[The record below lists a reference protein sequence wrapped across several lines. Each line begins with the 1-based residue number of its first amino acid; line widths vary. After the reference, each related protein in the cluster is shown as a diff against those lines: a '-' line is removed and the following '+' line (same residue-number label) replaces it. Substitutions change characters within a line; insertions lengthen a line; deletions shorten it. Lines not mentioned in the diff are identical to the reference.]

1 MILPR
6 VMSPS
11 GLQELVSSVPFL
23 YLPFGAST
31 LFSYSSHP
39 LLYAHASGEL
49 SSCPEELFVGID
61 AGYQRLDYAI
71 GVLLKDMGK
80 AVTVSYA
87 HNVDATT
94 AAGAEVTKRLDDKD
108 TTSFTL
114 GCAPM
119 LFSW

>member
-1 MILPR
+1 MTAFNDC
-6 VMSPS
+6 
-11 GLQELVSSVPFL
+11 SSVTML
-23 YLPFGAST
+23 VIGT
-31 LFSYSSHP
+31 TRP
-39 LLYAHASGEL
+39 LTYTSREL
-49 SSCPEELFVGID
+49 SSRPVKCFVGIA

-108 TTSFTL
+108 ATTFTL

-119 LFSW
+119 LFSM